1 MNDLPIAMYGGI
13 MTAFMA
19 LNDGVPR
26 NMPAA
31 RKPSAVDVELLHSH
45 MREGQEKYASRRG
58 QVLNEPES
66 LDVGL
71 IVNVR
76 ATPTEL
82 AKQYALGMWTAKG
95 IVHAVSTENATYYYI
110 RWLTAGLGSRRTAK
124 TGMLSTPI
132 HCVQLRAVLKQPC
145 GTKRMAKVFL
155 SKDGALAVTHVRS
168 NGDCTY
174 VMLTGATKEDVFKTA
189 LVNIKRLPCT
199 PYALWAEEHDAERTA
214 AKEVAAKRNEEKA
227 TEAQTEATPN
237 RRARKKIGKKAYANP
252 PGQAPPSSMRPRR
265 KFSFVGSDDPVDSIW
280 YDKGEGQNMAK
291 YRVLWLIL

>member
-1 MNDLPIAMYGGI
+1 

-82 AKQYALGMWTAKG
+82 AKQYALGIYVDCERDCARSFHGERNVLLHPVAHCRSGLQAHCKDGYAQHTDSLCTAASGSEAALWNQANGKS
-95 IVHAVSTENATYYYI
+95 VSFEGRCACGN
-110 RWLTAGLGSRRTAK
+110 
-124 TGMLSTPI
+124 P
-132 HCVQLRAVLKQPC
+132 RAV
-145 GTKRMAKVFL
+145 
-155 SKDGALAVTHVRS
+155 
-168 NGDCTY
+168 
-174 VMLTGATKEDVFKTA
+174 
-189 LVNIKRLPCT
+189 
-199 PYALWAEEHDAERTA
+199 
-214 AKEVAAKRNEEKA
+214 
-227 TEAQTEATPN
+227 
-237 RRARKKIGKKAYANP
+237 
-252 PGQAPPSSMRPRR
+252 
-265 KFSFVGSDDPVDSIW
+265 
-280 YDKGEGQNMAK
+280 
-291 YRVLWLIL
+291 